1 MDFDF
6 TEEQTQL
13 QDSIAKFVQEN
24 YDLPTRT
31 KAIKSKTGYSEDHWK
46 QFAELGWLALPFSEE
61 DGGLDGSYVDTLVVS
76 EALGK
81 GLVVEPYYATV
92 ILAGTALRIAGN
104 AEQKQKLI
112 GGIIDGTVKAT
123 VAYAELQARYE
134 LNDVATTATKEG
146 DSFVINGE
154 KSVVTNAETADYII
168 VSART
173 SGERTSSKGISLFIV
188 DAKAEGISRIDY
200 PTVDGG
206 RGSEMTFSN
215 VKVAASDLLGELDE
229 GLEILEEVR
238 DQAILAL
245 CAEAVGQMELM
256 YKDTVEYC
264 SQREQFGHPLSD
276 FQVLKHR
283 FADMFVE
290 TEQCISLLYRATL
303 EKQIGAPTA
312 RRTIHALKYKVGKE
326 GNLLARQAVQSHG
339 GMGVTEELRLGHYFM
354 RLAVIDTIFGN
365 YDYHMDK
372 YCEQMDIPE
381 GGDGEDFGFMM

>member
-6 TEEQTQL
+6 TEEQTLL
-13 QDSIAKFVQEN
+13 QDSISKFVQEN

-61 DGGLDGSYVDTLVVS
+61 DGGLDGNYVDTLVVS

-81 GLVVEPYYATV
+81 GLIVEPYFATV
-92 ILAGTALRIAGN
+92 ILAGTALRVAGN

-134 LNDVATTATKEG
+134 LDDVATTATKEG
-146 DSFVINGE
+146 DSFIINGE
-154 KSVVTNAETADYII
+154 KSVVINAETADYII

-173 SGERTSSKGISLFIV
+173 SGERASSKGISLFIV

-200 PTVDGG
+200 PTIDGG
-206 RGSEMTFSN
+206 RGSEVTLSN

-229 GLEILEEVR
+229 GLAILEEIR

-290 TEQCISLLYRATL
+290 TEQCTSLLYRATL

>member
-6 TEEQTQL
+6 TEEQTLL
-13 QDSIAKFVQEN
+13 QDSISKFVQEN

-31 KAIKSKTGYSEDHWK
+31 KVIKSKTGYSEDHWK

-61 DGGLDGSYVDTLVVS
+61 DGGLDGNFVDTLVVS

-81 GLVVEPYYATV
+81 GLIVEPYFATV

-123 VAYAELQARYE
+123 IAYAELQARYE

-154 KSVVTNAETADYII
+154 KSVVINAETADYII

-173 SGERTSSKGISLFIV
+173 SGERASSKGISLFIV

-200 PTVDGG
+200 PTIDGG
-206 RGSEMTFSN
+206 RGSEVTLSN

-264 SQREQFGHPLSD
+264 SQREQFGHALSD

-290 TEQCISLLYRATL
+290 TEQCTSLLYRATL

>member
-6 TEEQTQL
+6 TEEQTLL
-13 QDSIAKFVQEN
+13 QDSISKFVQEN

-31 KAIKSKTGYSEDHWK
+31 KVIKSKTGYSEDHWK

-61 DGGLDGSYVDTLVVS
+61 DGGLDGNFVDTLVVS

-81 GLVVEPYYATV
+81 GLIVEPYFATV
-92 ILAGTALRIAGN
+92 ILAGTALRVAGN

-123 VAYAELQARYE
+123 IAYAELQARYE

-154 KSVVTNAETADYII
+154 KSVVINAETADYII

-173 SGERTSSKGISLFIV
+173 SGERASSKGISLFIV

-200 PTVDGG
+200 PTIDGG
-206 RGSEMTFSN
+206 RGSEVTLSN

-264 SQREQFGHPLSD
+264 SQREQFGHALSD

-290 TEQCISLLYRATL
+290 TEQCTSLLYRATL

>member
-13 QDSIAKFVQEN
+13 QDSIAKFVQDN

-31 KAIKSKTGYSEDHWK
+31 KVIKSKTGYSEEHWK
-46 QFAELGWLALPFSEE
+46 QFAELGWLALPFAEE
-61 DGGLDGSYVDTLVVS
+61 DGGLDGNYVDTLVVS
-76 EALGK
+76 QALGQ
-81 GLVVEPYYATV
+81 GLVVEPYFATV
-92 ILAGTALRIAGN
+92 ILAGTALRIAAN

-112 GGIIDGTVKAT
+112 GGIIEGKVKAT
-123 VAYAELQARYE
+123 LAYAELQARFE
-134 LNDVATTATKEG
+134 LNDVATTAKKEG

-154 KSVVTNAETADYII
+154 KSVVLNAETADYII

-173 SGERTSSKGISLFIV
+173 SGERTDSKGISLFIV
-188 DAKAEGISRIDY
+188 DAKSEGISRIDY
-200 PTVDGG
+200 PTIDGG
-206 RGSEMTFSN
+206 RGSEVTFNN
-215 VKVAASDLLGELDE
+215 VKVAASDLLGTLDE
-229 GLEILEEVR
+229 GLGLLEEVR

-256 YKDTVEYC
+256 YKDTVDYC

-303 EKQIGAPTA
+303 EKQIGDPNA

-372 YCEQMDIPE
+372 YCETMDIPE

>member
-6 TEEQTQL
+6 TEEQTLL
-13 QDSIAKFVQEN
+13 QDSISKFVQEN

-61 DGGLDGSYVDTLVVS
+61 DGGLDGNYVDTLVVS

-81 GLVVEPYYATV
+81 GLIVEPYFATV
-92 ILAGTALRIAGN
+92 ILAGTALRVAGN

-134 LNDVATTATKEG
+134 LDDVATTATKEG
-146 DSFVINGE
+146 DSFIINGE
-154 KSVVTNAETADYII
+154 KSVVINAETADYII

-173 SGERTSSKGISLFIV
+173 SGERASSKGISLFIV

-200 PTVDGG
+200 PTIDGG
-206 RGSEMTFSN
+206 RGSEVTLSN

-229 GLEILEEVR
+229 GLAILEEVR

-264 SQREQFGHPLSD
+264 SQREQFGHALSD

-290 TEQCISLLYRATL
+290 TEQCTSLLYRATL